1 MHISKPDIFIIVTD
15 SARAF
20 HSNSGD
26 DREKPKFYDSL
37 KDFVQCPRAYCSAP
51 SSVMS
56 GASIISSLDAYMI
69 SRNYD
74 NFRFNNT
81 FKINNIENI
90 KDIGYDCKG
99 FFVARELREK
109 LGKLV
114 GIDYENMPN
123 ELKFSDRMWS
133 NEDLNHYYQ
142 NYLEKNKNNKQ
153 PLFNII
159 WNNIRHDYNISK
171 NLDNLKLIL
180 KKYNKWENSIIFFL
194 SDHGYPTKDKGIT
207 PEGLKRDNKTHDL
220 WLTEDNIRIPFY
232 FKSPFDSNYQINENV
247 SATDIFPTINN
258 ILGTDFL
265 SSYGS
270 GLSLSSI
277 NKKRKSQ
284 LTNRSIRVDSRFI
297 GQDQRKTAII
307 KQYNKLVFNHDLNH
321 HEFYELSDDFNYE
334 NLISSPNK
342 LKDEILDIYNNKEKM
357 ALDFQYDS
365 QLNKF
370 DLKNKKILYGEVDQY
385 LLSYLKEKG
394 VYKTSQLKHFS
405 DLFKIFNSNFMF
417 INIKFS
423 HNFILKLILS
433 ITKKNI
439 YVNLVSNQEVLK
451 WNINRVYLAF
461 KTSLP
466 FLMKEPTYLF
476 VRINE
481 ILKIFKKK

>member
-1 MHISKPDIFIIVTD
+1 MPISKPDIFIIVTD

-37 KDFVQCPRAYCSAP
+37 KDFVHCPRAYCSAP

-114 GIDYENMPN
+114 GVDYENMPN

-133 NEDLNHYYQ
+133 NEDLNHYYE

-159 WNNIRHDYNISK
+159 WNNIRHDNNISK
-171 NLDNLKLIL
+171 NLENLKLIL

-207 PEGLKRDNKTHDL
+207 PEGLKRDNMTHDL

-232 FKSPFDSNYQINENV
+232 FKSPFDSNYQINDNV

-258 ILGTDFL
+258 ILGIEFSND
-265 SSYGS
+265 YGES
-270 GLSLSSI
+270 ISLSSL
-277 NKKRKSQ
+277 NQNRTNQ
-284 LTNRSIRVDSRFI
+284 LKNRAIRVDSRFI
-297 GQDQRKTAII
+297 GQHQRKTAII
-307 KQYNKLVFNHDLNH
+307 KGYNKLIFNHDLNE

-334 NLISSPNK
+334 NLISSPNEE
-342 LKDEILDIYNNKEKM
+342 KDKIVETYKDKEKK

-365 QLNKF
+365 QLTKF
-370 DLKNKKILYGEVDQY
+370 DLKNKEIIYGEVDEF
-385 LLSYLKEKG
+385 LLSYFTRRG
-394 VYKTSQLKHFS
+394 VGNLSQARNFS
-405 DLFKIFNSNFMF
+405 NPFKIFISNFLF
-417 INIKFS
+417 INIGYR
-423 HNFILKLILS
+423 HNFCLKLILS
-433 ITKKNI
+433 LTRKNI
-439 YVNLVSNQEVLK
+439 YINLVSKQEVLK
-451 WNINRVYLAF
+451 WNIKRVYLAF

-466 FLMKEPTYLF
+466 FLIKEPTYLF

-481 ILKIFKKK
+481 ILKIFKN